1 MHNHDDED
9 DEDGFSLSSLTDLNL
24 DYDISQIPGPFK
36 SLALEQI
43 CAMNNFL
50 VNSLEEEG
58 KLMEM
63 LTWSSERIK
72 SYETA
77 IIQKHKAERGID
89 DE

>member
-9 DEDGFSLSSLTDLNL
+9 DEDDFSLSSLTDLNL
-24 DYDISQIPGPFK
+24 DYDISKVPAPLK

-77 IIQKHKAERGID
+77 IIQKHKAERGTD